1 MTASVVPQAARA
13 ELQQLVRDLPRTPGV
28 YLLKDQKGAVLYV
41 GKAKNLRARV
51 ATYFQ
56 DGGSHDVKTQ
66 LLVSRVADAEVF
78 ATASEYEALL
88 LENSLIK
95 DRAPRYNI
103 NLKDGKSYPVI
114 RLTNETFPKVFRTRT
129 IVLDGSEYFGP
140 FPKVNQIDV
149 YLDLIDK
156 LFPLRKRGAEFKVR
170 EQPCLNYHIGRCAA
184 PCIGAIDQTE
194 YQQRVAAVRKLL
206 TGKKDELIRELHRQM
221 LDAAKDLRFE
231 KAAELRDQVD
241 AITEV
246 QSDQNVV
253 DFSSESRDYVG
264 VHSHTAT
271 EGGMA
276 QRSVAIFQIRHGQL
290 LGKERFILSD
300 AGTTDELLTSFL
312 LRYYS
317 GVKTRPRRVF
327 LRLGADA
334 AQMLQLALDE
344 SLAADVA
351 AGGGSGPRSRLLEVR
366 VPQRGKHA
374 EFLRM
379 VERNAALDWETSR
392 RRAGAHDYRQSA
404 LEELRVALGLDAA
417 PRRIE
422 GIDISHLQGT
432 DTVASLVV
440 FIDGVPAKPEYRT
453 FKLRTLAGRVDDFE
467 SIREVVARRYA
478 RRVNDNNE
486 LPDLLLVDGGKGQVS
501 AAVRILRALGLTK
514 LPVVGLAKRN
524 EEVFVPGQSQPIL
537 LSQSS
542 AALKTLQAV
551 RDETHRFATGF
562 NQRLRSKRVSL
573 SVLEGVKGIGRA
585 RSRRLLEAF
594 GSIEAIAAATPETL
608 SSRGGL
614 TRELAGV
621 LLGHLAPPRDT
632 PQVEVAPAQ
641 APS

>member
-1 MTASVVPQAARA
+1 MR
-13 ELQQLVRDLPRTPGV
+13 ELPRTPGV
-28 YLLKDQKGAVLYV
+28 YLLKDARRVVLYV

-56 DGGSHDVKTQ
+56 KGGSHDVKTQ
-66 LLVSRVADAEVF
+66 MLVSRVANVEVI

-88 LENSLIK
+88 LEDSLIK

-114 RLTNETFPKVFRTRT
+114 RLTNEIFPKVFRTRS

-149 YLDLIDK
+149 YLGLIDK
-156 LFPLRKRGAEFKVR
+156 LFPLRKRGDAFKVR

-184 PCIGAIDQTE
+184 PCIGAIEQIE

-206 TGKKDELIRELHRQM
+206 TGKQDDLIRDLHQQMLNAAKELH
-221 LDAAKDLRFE
+221 FE
-231 KAAELRDQVD
+231 KAARLRDQVD

-264 VHSHTAT
+264 VHSHS
-271 EGGMA
+271 GGDGDKEA
-276 QRSVAIFQIRHGQL
+276 ARSVAIFHIRYGQL
-290 LGKERFILSD
+290 IGKERFLLSD

-327 LRLGADA
+327 LRLSAAA

-344 SLAADVA
+344 TLATDVA
-351 AGGGSGPRSRLLEVR
+351 AGGESGARSRLLEVR

-379 VERNAALDWETSR
+379 VERNAALDWDANR
-392 RRAGAHDYRQSA
+392 RRSNVQDYRQAA
-404 LEELRVALGLDAA
+404 LEELRTTLGLDAA
-417 PRRIE
+417 PRHIE
-422 GIDISHLQGT
+422 GFDISHLQGT

-440 FIDGVPAKPEYRT
+440 FVDGAAAKSEYRT
-453 FKLRTLAGRVDDFE
+453 FKLRTLGGKVDDFE
-467 SIREVVARRYA
+467 SIREVIARRYA
-478 RRVNDNNE
+478 QRVNDNNE
-486 LPDLLLVDGGKGQVS
+486 LPDLVLVDGGKGQVS

-514 LPVVGLAKRN
+514 LPVVGLAKRK
-524 EEVFVPGQSQPIL
+524 EEVFVPDRSQPIL
-537 LSQSS
+537 LDQSS
-542 AALKTLQAV
+542 AGLKLLQAV

-573 SVLEGVKGIGRA
+573 SVLEEIKGIGRA

-594 GSIEAIAAATPETL
+594 GSIEAIVAATPETL
-608 SSRGGL
+608 ASRGGL

-621 LLGHLAPPRDT
+621 LLAQLAPRHDT
-632 PQVEVAPAQ
+632 QPAEVMLA
-641 APS
+641 